1 MRNRYLLPM
10 LYALSVVSVGPAMFA
25 KSMHTGNPLVWFTI
39 CLITQILFAIAAIAE
54 LRSLEYVSYSQKSI
68 WSGLLLVAPVFSG
81 LFYLKNI
88 RRRSRL
94 IN

>member
-1 MRNRYLLPM
+1 MRNRHILPM

-25 KSMHTGNPLVWFTI
+25 KSMHTGNPLVWLTI
-39 CLITQILFAIAAIAE
+39 CLITQILFAIAAITE
-54 LRSLEYVSYSQKSI
+54 LRSLEHVSDSQKST
-68 WSGLLLVAPVFSG
+68 WSGLLLVAPIFFG

-94 IN
+94 VN